1 MNALGSMSN
10 TRSRIPKVDCPQVI
24 SRVSGSNFSRTPTRY
39 EQERYPVLAVHK
51 ASVSELSTFARG
63 QTPRM
68 RRRGAPRDNSLRQPL
83 SFANSTFKKKWS
95 TGPWYRGER
104 LKKSNLGEFLG
115 KNAIWN
121 KILMGKAWKMSNYSK
136 TKKRFIY
143 TFQLKYENHYKDL
156 KN

>member
-83 SFANSTFKKKWS
+83 SFVNSTFKKKWS
-95 TGPWYRGER
+95 TGPWYRGSR
-104 LKKSNLGEFLG
+104 LKNQNWVNSW
-115 KNAIWN
+115 A
-121 KILMGKAWKMSNYSK
+121 KMLYG
-136 TKKRFIY
+136 TKFWWEKHEKLVIIR
-143 TFQLKYENHYKDL
+143 KPKKDSSIHF
-156 KN
+156 N